1 MNHSHTHENTVPRPA
16 LIAVGALLGFSLL
29 LTAAVRIGWL
39 ERSAVPSVERAEAAV
54 APLEQRSLRFAD
66 GADGSVVITEA
77 ATDERV
83 GMVEADSE
91 QGGFIRGVLRGL
103 ARERRMHNVGSEPPF
118 TLTLWQDGSLSLV
131 DEATGRS
138 VEIGAFGP
146 DNRAAF
152 AVLLEG
158 DDVT

>member
-1 MNHSHTHENTVPRPA
+1 MSHTHSHENTVPRPA
-16 LIAVGALLGFSLL
+16 LIAAGVLVGFSLL
-29 LTAAVRIGWL
+29 MTAAVQIGWL
-39 ERSAVPSVERAEAAV
+39 ERSAVPSTERAEAAV
-54 APLEQRSLRFAD
+54 APLEQRSLLFAD
-66 GADGSVVITEA
+66 GADGSVLITEA
-77 ATDERV
+77 GSGAQV
-83 GMVEADSE
+83 GLIEAGSE

-103 ARERRMHNVGSEPPF
+103 ARERRMYDVGSEPPF
-118 TLTLWQDGSLSLV
+118 TLTLWQDGSMSLV

-158 DDVT
+158 GDVT

>member
-1 MNHSHTHENTVPRPA
+1 MSHAHSHENTVPRPA
-16 LIAVGALLGFSLL
+16 LIAAGVLVGFSLL
-29 LTAAVRIGWL
+29 MTAMVQIGWL
-39 ERSAVPSVERAEAAV
+39 ERSAVPSAERAEADV
-54 APLEQRSLRFAD
+54 APLEQRSLLFAD

-77 ATDERV
+77 STGEQV
-83 GMVEADSE
+83 GMIAAGSE

-103 ARERRMHNVGSEPPF
+103 ARERRMYDVGSEPPF
-118 TLTLWQDGSLSLV
+118 TLTLWQDGSMSLV

-158 DDVT
+158 GDVT

>member
-1 MNHSHTHENTVPRPA
+1 MSHTHSHENTVPRPA
-16 LIAVGALLGFSLL
+16 LIAAGVLVGFSLL
-29 LTAAVRIGWL
+29 MTAAVQIGWL
-39 ERSAVPSVERAEAAV
+39 ERSAVPSAERAEAAV
-54 APLEQRSLRFAD
+54 APLEQRSLLFAD
-66 GADGSVVITEA
+66 GADGSVLITEA
-77 ATDERV
+77 GSGAQV
-83 GMVEADSE
+83 GLIEAGSE

-103 ARERRMHNVGSEPPF
+103 ARERRMYDVGSEPPF
-118 TLTLWQDGSLSLV
+118 TLTLWQDGSMSLV

-158 DDVT
+158 GDVT

>member
-1 MNHSHTHENTVPRPA
+1 MSHAHSHENTVPRPA
-16 LIAVGALLGFSLL
+16 LIAAGALVGFSLL
-29 LTAAVRIGWL
+29 MTAAVQIGWL

-54 APLEQRSLRFAD
+54 APLEQRSLLFAD

-77 ATDERV
+77 SSGTQV
-83 GMVEADSE
+83 GIIEAGSE

-103 ARERRMHNVGSEPPF
+103 ARERRMHDVGSQPPF
-118 TLTLWQDGSLSLV
+118 TLTLWQDGSMSLV

-138 VEIGAFGP
+138 VELGAFGP

-158 DDVT
+158 GDFT

>member
-1 MNHSHTHENTVPRPA
+1 G
-16 LIAVGALLGFSLL
+16 LVGFALL

-66 GADGSVVITEA
+66 GADGSVLITEA
-77 ATDERV
+77 ATGERV
-83 GMVEADSE
+83 GMIAAGSE
-91 QGGFIRGVLRGL
+91 QGGFIRGVMRGL
-103 ARERRMHNVGSEPPF
+103 ARERRMYDVGSEPPF
-118 TLTLWQDGSLSLV
+118 TLTLWQDGSMSLV
-131 DEATGRS
+131 DDATGRS
-138 VEIGAFGP
+138 VELGAFGP

-158 DDVT
+158 GDLT

>member
-1 MNHSHTHENTVPRPA
+1 MSHTHSHENTVPRPA
-16 LIAVGALLGFSLL
+16 LIAAGVLVGFSLL
-29 LTAAVRIGWL
+29 MTAAVQIGWL
-39 ERSAVPSVERAEAAV
+39 DRSAVPSAERAEAAV
-54 APLEQRSLRFAD
+54 APLEQRSLLFAD
-66 GADGSVVITEA
+66 GADGSVLITEA
-77 ATDERV
+77 ESGAQV
-83 GMVEADSE
+83 GLIEAGSE

-103 ARERRMHNVGSEPPF
+103 ARERRMHDVGSQPPF
-118 TLTLWQDGSLSLV
+118 TLTLWQDGSMSLV

-158 DDVT
+158 GDVT